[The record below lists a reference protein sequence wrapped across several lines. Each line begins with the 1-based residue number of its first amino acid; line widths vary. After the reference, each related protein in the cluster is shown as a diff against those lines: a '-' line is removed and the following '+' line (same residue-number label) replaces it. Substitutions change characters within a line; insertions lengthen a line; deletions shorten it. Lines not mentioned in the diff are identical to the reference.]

1 VADLLN
7 RYNHYLGTPDF
18 LSKDIQRYRGITP
31 DSVRAVA
38 QQYLKANARAVIH
51 GIPGEQNLGTEVA
64 TPKAETVAAGT
75 GAESLNANEAWREQN
90 PKPGPARALNLPVP
104 QTFQLANGLTVIL
117 SERRGLPVVA
127 ANLVVRSGSDS
138 NPPEKPGLASFAVT
152 MLNEGTATRSSLE
165 IADEVARLGGTL
177 GTGSSMDA
185 ASVTLRSL
193 KKNFAALL
201 DVAADVVLRPSF
213 PAEEIER
220 QRKIRTGQ
228 LVQESDSP
236 GIIAS
241 RVTAAALFG
250 AQHPYG
256 FREIGT
262 LQGIQSI
269 KREDMVAFWKQNF
282 VPNNAALV
290 VAGNISAAELKVLAE
305 KAFGGWQRGTP
316 ARPALGNP
324 GTTKARLILVDKP
337 GAPQTEIRV
346 VRIGAPRSTP
356 DFAALSVMNNIL
368 GGLFSS
374 RINMNLREQHGYTY
388 GAFSTFVFRRS
399 AGPFLV
405 GSGVRTD
412 VTAPAVSEALK
423 EIRGM
428 TTAPPTAEEMDR
440 SRDSLVR
447 SIPGDFE
454 TSGSAAGSYSNIYVY
469 DLGLDYYAKYPA
481 QIMGVTPPSAQAVAK
496 KYFVPG
502 ELIVI
507 AVGDR
512 AKIEP
517 ELAKLNLGPMEI
529 RDVDGNVKK

>member
-1 VADLLN
+1 
-7 RYNHYLGTPDF
+7 
-18 LSKDIQRYRGITP
+18 
-31 DSVRAVA
+31 
-38 QQYLKANARAVIH
+38 
-51 GIPGEQNLGTEVA
+51 
-64 TPKAETVAAGT
+64 
-75 GAESLNANEAWREQN
+75 
-90 PKPGPARALNLPVP
+90 
-104 QTFQLANGLTVIL
+104 
-117 SERRGLPVVA
+117 
-127 ANLVVRSGSDS
+127 
-138 NPPEKPGLASFAVT
+138 
-152 MLNEGTATRSSLE
+152 
-165 IADEVARLGGTL
+165 
-177 GTGSSMDA
+177 
-185 ASVTLRSL
+185 
-193 KKNFAALL
+193 
-201 DVAADVVLRPSF
+201 
-213 PAEEIER
+213 
-220 QRKIRTGQ
+220 
-228 LVQESDSP
+228 
-236 GIIAS
+236 
-241 RVTAAALFG
+241 VTAAALFG

-262 LQGIQSI
+262 LQGIQGI
-269 KREDMVAFWKQNF
+269 TREDMVAFWKQNF
-282 VPNNAALV
+282 VSNNAALV
-290 VAGNISAAELKVLAE
+290 VAGNISAVELKAMAE
-305 KAFGGWQRGTP
+305 KTFGGWLRGTP

-346 VRIGAPRSTP
+346 VRIGAPRSSP
-356 DFAALSVMNNIL
+356 DYAALSVMNNIL

-388 GAFSTFVFRRS
+388 GAFSAFVFRRS

-412 VTAPAVSEALK
+412 VTAPSVSEALK

-454 TSGSAAGSYSNIYVY
+454 TSASAAGSYSNIYVY
-469 DLGLDYYAKYPA
+469 ELGLDYYAKYPA
-481 QIMGVTPPSAQAVAK
+481 QILGVTPPAAQAVAR

-517 ELAKLNLGPMEI
+517 ELAKLNLGPVEI